1 MSTPIGVTTPKK
13 ASVRITRVITK
24 PIAKASVIQTRCTG
38 RSTTGARTPSTISAP
53 PAPASPARTAVHSH
67 SPRHS
72 STALISA
79 NTPPTVSPN
88 FRSAGME
95 VSNSRTSAATVARN
109 DGSETERRRADT
121 GGGLR
126 VREAEASPA
135 VRLASPD
142 SACLAMRFAA
152 LSALLVLAGCSA
164 TAPSSSSPTG
174 AASRTGL
181 PPDWAAHA
189 VWYQIFPERFA
200 NGDPSND
207 PTPES
212 MEGAWPQV
220 GADSLRLAGWEPT
233 PWTWRHVDPHFGPDP
248 EGDNAIIA
256 AEDPLDPASWR
267 FTAADE
273 QFLELIREAHA
284 RGIRVVLDYSW
295 NHTGDQFW
303 AFRDVAERG
312 RQSDYVNWYTVERFD
327 DPATPESEFEYKG
340 WLGISTLPEIRKTDQ
355 TGDPHLGVPYDG
367 DMEEA
372 ASQHVFAIS
381 RRWLDPNGDGD
392 PSDGVDGFRLDV
404 AEMVPLGFWRR
415 YRDVVKAVNPEAILV
430 GEIWWQQWPDTMM
443 PPAPYLGDVFDSV
456 MHYRPFAPT
465 RLLVAPGG
473 PRIAPSAYAAHLD
486 SLFATVPSSHVAALM
501 AMSGSHDTPRL
512 ATTLYNAEVQY
523 KNEENPRHRPG
534 YRIDQPDA
542 DAMRSVWLYRLL
554 QVTLPGAPHVYYG
567 DEVGMWGADDPD
579 DRKPMLWP
587 EYDYAMEETH
597 PFGQTRAT
605 DAVAI
610 DEDLLAFTR
619 DALTLRRTYAD
630 VFAHGTLL
638 WRPDDDRQLL
648 VFEREHG
655 GQTALVAVNLGTE
668 PQALTPPSGAR
679 LALAV
684 GEVTSGTLSP
694 RAAAVWI
701 SE

>member
-1 MSTPIGVTTPKK
+1 
-13 ASVRITRVITK
+13 
-24 PIAKASVIQTRCTG
+24 
-38 RSTTGARTPSTISAP
+38 
-53 PAPASPARTAVHSH
+53 
-67 SPRHS
+67 
-72 STALISA
+72 
-79 NTPPTVSPN
+79 
-88 FRSAGME
+88 
-95 VSNSRTSAATVARN
+95 
-109 DGSETERRRADT
+109 
-121 GGGLR
+121 
-126 VREAEASPA
+126 
-135 VRLASPD
+135 
-142 SACLAMRFAA
+142 MRFAA
-152 LSALLVLAGCSA
+152 LVALLVLTGCSVTSPA
-164 TAPSSSSPTG
+164 SSPAGG
-174 AASRTGL
+174 ASGADR

-233 PWTWRHVDPHFGPDP
+233 PWTWDWYEQEPWAREIRPGDFYFTAQLRRYGGDLEGILDRLDYVESLGVNAIYLNPLNDSPSLHKYDARTWRHVDPHFGPDP
-248 EGDNAIIA
+248 ERDKAIIA
-256 AEDPLDPASWR
+256 AEDPLDPSNWR

-312 RQSDYVNWYTVERFD
+312 RQSDYVDWYTVERFD

-381 RRWLDPNGDGD
+381 RRWLDPNDDGD

-430 GEIWWQQWPDTMM
+430 GEIWWQQWPEIMM

-473 PRIAPSAYAAHLD
+473 PRIAPSVYATHLD
-486 SLFATVPSSHVAALM
+486 SLYATVPPSHVAALM

-523 KNEENPRHRPG
+523 KNEENPRHRPD

-542 DAMRSVWLYRLL
+542 DAMRSVRLYRLL
-554 QVTLPGAPHVYYG
+554 QATLPGAPHVYYG
-567 DEVGMWGADDPD
+567 DEVGLWGADDPD

-587 EYDYAMEETH
+587 EYNYATEDTH
-597 PFGQTRAT
+597 PFGRTRAPEP
-605 DAVAI
+605 VAI
-610 DEDLLAFTR
+610 DEGLLASTR

-630 VFAHGTLL
+630 VFSHGTLL
-638 WRPDDDRQLL
+638 WRPDDARQLL

-668 PQALTPPSGAR
+668 PQTLTPPAAAR

-684 GEVTSGTLSP
+684 GEATNGTLGP

>member
-1 MSTPIGVTTPKK
+1 
-13 ASVRITRVITK
+13 
-24 PIAKASVIQTRCTG
+24 
-38 RSTTGARTPSTISAP
+38 
-53 PAPASPARTAVHSH
+53 
-67 SPRHS
+67 
-72 STALISA
+72 
-79 NTPPTVSPN
+79 
-88 FRSAGME
+88 
-95 VSNSRTSAATVARN
+95 
-109 DGSETERRRADT
+109 
-121 GGGLR
+121 
-126 VREAEASPA
+126 
-135 VRLASPD
+135 
-142 SACLAMRFAA
+142 MRFAA

-174 AASRTGL
+174 AASGTDL

-220 GADSLRLAGWEPT
+220 GADSLRMAGWEPT
-233 PWTWRHVDPHFGPDP
+233 PWTWDWYEQEPWAREIRPGDFYFTAQLRRYGGDLAGILDRLDYVASLGVNAIYLNPLNDSPSLHKYDARTWRHVDPHFGPDP

-312 RQSDYVNWYTVERFD
+312 RQSDYVDWYTVERFD

-512 ATTLYNAEVQY
+512 ATTLYNAAVQY

-542 DAMRSVWLYRLL
+542 DAMRSVRLYRLL
-554 QVTLPGAPHVYYG
+554 QVTLPGVPHVYYG

-605 DAVAI
+605 DVVAI

-655 GQTALVAVNLGTE
+655 GQTAFVAVNLGME
-668 PQALTPPSGAR
+668 PQALRPPSGAR